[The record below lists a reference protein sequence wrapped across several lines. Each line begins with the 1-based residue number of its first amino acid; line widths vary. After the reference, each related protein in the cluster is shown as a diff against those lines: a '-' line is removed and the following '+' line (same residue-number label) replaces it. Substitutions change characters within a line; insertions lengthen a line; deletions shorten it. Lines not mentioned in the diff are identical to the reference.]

1 MPPDGLARTLAD
13 AAQVYTQHAYMRP
26 LGVVPLIVGIDP
38 ERGPQLF
45 KVDPAGHTVGYR
57 GAGAGAKE
65 TEVENHLEKKLKV
78 RGEREREGGRLIGV
92 LESKSNAPLPTPLS
106 LLSPT
111 RRPSPPTP
119 PFAPPSARWP
129 PCWART

>member
-1 MPPDGLARTLAD
+1 MLVTGPPADARALVQRARKDAADYRYKYGYDLPADGLARHLAD

-78 RGEREREGGRLIGV
+78 RRREGGREREGGRGRGGV
-92 LESKSNAPLPTPLS
+92 
-106 LLSPT
+106 
-111 RRPSPPTP
+111 
-119 PFAPPSARWP
+119 
-129 PCWART
+129 